1 MSSKAGLTVLLFLCV
16 SILGVSLYVAREIIN
31 GSLAVSQGWLWL
43 FGIPLEGIGILYI
56 ARELKS

>member
-16 SILGVSLYVAREIIN
+16 SILGVSFYVAREIIN
-31 GSLAVSQGWLWL
+31 GSLAVSQGWPWL
-43 FGIPLEGIGILYI
+43 FGIPWEGIGILYI